1 MSSSPF
7 APCWHCS
14 STKHTTSNHEK
25 SMRAVGTELQRMR
38 DKESAEY
45 GPRMVHSIAV
55 SCASFIAALSTSAEV
70 AAYLERRLA
79 PLARGAYE
87 NKRLHEALELIASD
101 GRALKEAATPP
112 KKRADER
119 EKRRRR

>member
-1 MSSSPF
+1 
-7 APCWHCS
+7 
-14 STKHTTSNHEK
+14 
-25 SMRAVGTELQRMR
+25 MR

-70 AAYLERRLA
+70 AAYLEQRLT

-87 NKRLHEALELIASD
+87 NKRLHDALELIVAD
-101 GRALKEAATPP
+101 GRVPKAVTPP
-112 KKRADER
+112 KKRAGG
-119 EKRRRR
+119 RRK